1 MKSQRLVVDHTK
13 WDRSVMGRA
22 RVEVLRK
29 VFPYV
34 EVLGQKDGDSK
45 FQARGY
51 RVSI

>member
-1 MKSQRLVVDHTK
+1 VGPFKHG
-13 WDRSVMGRA
+13 RSS
-22 RVEVLRK
+22 EVPGK

-51 RVSI
+51 